1 MGELSKLTGE
11 FGENIVQGFLNLIG
25 WKRPITN
32 IDINCAYPEKHRSD
46 SASRNRSTHGID
58 FVVNQIDS
66 LLEPDTQDTIVISAK
81 YRQYGRD
88 NQAETRKYVE
98 ELLQGIECIT
108 EDENIGNQR
117 INQSIRK
124 VEYAGVLFY
133 LSPTEEIDRDIITEL
148 KEFRAIEVPNYPVYI
163 VDNNRI
169 SFIIRVLDFS
179 HRKFGKEKVQFFYIN
194 TGFNYVDYEN
204 SGYSMPLQYINS
216 SVLPLKVING
226 SEEILILA
234 MIEKFDESTLR
245 GDVGRAQTL
254 THGWGNKII
263 IAYPD
268 YQARKHQAI
277 VQSVLQNFKD
287 ENFAEKVS
295 VSSFDWNFRSMEVED

>member
-32 IDINCAYPEKHRSD
+32 IDIKCVYPDKHRSD
-46 SASRNRSTHGID
+46 RATRNRSTHGID

-66 LLEPDTQDTIVISAK
+66 LLEPDTQDIIVISAK
-81 YRQYGRD
+81 YRQYEKD

-98 ELLQGIECIT
+98 ELLQGMECIT
-108 EDENIGNQR
+108 EDESIGSQR
-117 INQSIRK
+117 INQFIRK

-133 LSPTEEIDRDIITEL
+133 LSPTDEIDRDIIIEL

-163 VDNNRI
+163 VDNKRI

-179 HRKFGKEKVQFFYIN
+179 HRKFGNGKVQFFYIN
-194 TGFNYVDYEN
+194 TGFNYVDQEN
-204 SGYSMPLQYINS
+204 SGCSMPIQYINS
-216 SVLPLKVING
+216 SVLPLKVVNG
-226 SEEILILA
+226 NEEILILA
-234 MIEKFDESTLR
+234 MIDKFDETTLR
-245 GDVGRAQTL
+245 GDIGRAQTL
-254 THGWGNKII
+254 THGWGNKIV

-268 YQARKHQAI
+268 YQAREHQAI
-277 VQSVLQNFKD
+277 VQTVLQNFKD
-287 ENFAEKVS
+287 GDFAEKVS
-295 VSSFDWNFRSMEVED
+295 IISYDWNFRSMEVEE